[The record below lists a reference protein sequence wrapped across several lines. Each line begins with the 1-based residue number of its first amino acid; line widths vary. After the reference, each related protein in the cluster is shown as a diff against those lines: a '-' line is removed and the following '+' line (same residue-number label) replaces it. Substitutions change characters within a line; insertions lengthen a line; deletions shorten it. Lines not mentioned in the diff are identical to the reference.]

1 MKSTGLFTQSTGEP
15 SAAIRVR
22 VTKARTIQRTRYGMN
37 VTNCIVPIKLFELSS
52 EQLQSVQQVCF
63 EEKLSSRST
72 TKILRLA
79 RTIADLAGT
88 EHVSDLHLTEAIDWK
103 KQASAIHTAMT
114 RGG

>member
-1 MKSTGLFTQSTGEP
+1 MGLLAVVQE
-15 SAAIRVR
+15 IL
-22 VTKARTIQRTRYGMN
+22 KKKL
-37 VTNCIVPIKLFELSS
+37 PITDDMCVY
-52 EQLQSVQQVCF
+52 VQQVCF

-88 EHVSDLHLTEAIDWK
+88 EYVSDLHLTEAIAWK
-103 KQASAIHTAMT
+103 KKASAIHTAMT